1 MRMRECDGEILTSFI
16 EFCSVVDSMV
26 ASPVRR
32 STRRRHKTANPFRW
46 RNLSETSRKIY
57 SDLGHGRLAR
67 CTRRLLDSS
76 DDERQ
81 ELRKMGLSFVAM
93 AISSAASAG
102 GGSSR
107 EGELISY
114 VNAAIECDLNVDDVF
129 NSDSAISLAAYHGF
143 SHVLGTLL
151 DGGHALMNKDSSTG
165 RSAVFAAVRNGQHR
179 CLEIISQRTKEAR
192 LMVEEEKFGYE
203 QRGFHFSCL
212 LEAVTKGD
220 VASAQMLLSAGAAIM
235 SDIDCKIIYAK
246 QKNRSR
252 FQMVLQ
258 SMYPCIA
265 NVMHWRGELHWS
277 FPTADRETINW
288 LWHALHRPHSPEL
301 LPDEMW
307 MRVLNFVGRGWFAS
321 RRYQLIGAPDS
332 EILQRNVI

>member
-1 MRMRECDGEILTSFI
+1 
-16 EFCSVVDSMV
+16 MV

-46 RNLSETSRKIY
+46 RNLSETPRKIY
-57 SDLGHGRLAR
+57 LDLGHCRLAR
-67 CTRRLLDSS
+67 CTRRLLDSNE
-76 DDERQ
+76 DERQ

-143 SHVLGTLL
+143 SRVLGILL

-179 CLEIISQRTKEAR
+179 CLEIILSQRTKEAR

-235 SDIDCKIIYAK
+235 SDIDCKFIHAK

-258 SMYPCIA
+258 SMYPCIS
-265 NVMHWRGELHWS
+265 NVMHWRGELQWS
-277 FPTADRETINW
+277 FPTTDRETINW

-307 MRVLNFVGRGWFAS
+307 LRVLSFVGRGWFAS